1 MFAGLTTIVG
11 LCFVVLVG
19 WYLGA
24 PTSAP
29 QAAVAVD
36 SGGPKT
42 LTITT
47 DRLGAHHVIR
57 AALLGPSGHLQMA
70 SFIVDTGATDLVLP
84 DSMIERLGFKESDL
98 EPVQLQTAHGVVQA
112 RKGVLKAVQL
122 GGPDNNDEVLRVAAV
137 FLSEDDT
144 GGYALMGMNVLG
156 RYSITIEDDANQI
169 ILVRK
174 H

>member
-1 MFAGLTTIVG
+1 MFIGLTTVVG
-11 LCFVVLVG
+11 LCFVVLLG
-19 WYLGA
+19 WYLGD
-24 PTSAP
+24 PTPAP
-29 QAAVAVD
+29 QAAMAVD

-42 LTITT
+42 LTIKT

-57 AALLGPSGHLQMA
+57 AALLGPGGHLQMA

-84 DSMIERLGFKESDL
+84 ESMISRLGFSEADL
-98 EPVQLQTAHGVVQA
+98 EPVRLQTAHGVVQA
-112 RKGVLKAVQL
+112 RKGVLKSVQL
-122 GGPDNNDEVLRVAAV
+122 GGPDNNDVVERVAAV

-169 ILVRK
+169 VLVRK